1 MGIVPPSK
9 NSFNTVKVKFLL
21 VYLLQRQEIIKVLV
35 GLITCDKLYLLCKQ
49 SECLITESIK
59 SFFSILTKNKLWL
72 SCAKLRSR

>member
-35 GLITCDKLYLLCKQ
+35 GLITCDKLYLL
-49 SECLITESIK
+49 
-59 SFFSILTKNKLWL
+59 
-72 SCAKLRSR
+72 SRERE